1 MEQGIEEEKN
11 ALREKARWKRSL
23 VCRKKKDPAVA
34 VRLFCTESFKEAE
47 TVFVYVSFRDEVDT
61 HGIIEKAWEDGK
73 KVACPR
79 VTKQGMVFH
88 LTTSWQDFER
98 GYMGILEPNAA
109 LPVAV
114 PEPGKRQLMIMPGLA
129 FDGACRRLGYG
140 GGYYDRYL
148 ETRRGMIPTAA
159 LAYTEQLFE
168 KLPAAEWDFRP
179 DMVIT
184 EEGIIYGSDE
194 NGTARP
200 RGVGAV
206 EYYGDIQKE

>member
-98 GYMGILEPNAA
+98 GY
-109 LPVAV
+109 
-114 PEPGKRQLMIMPGLA
+114 
-129 FDGACRRLGYG
+129 
-140 GGYYDRYL
+140 
-148 ETRRGMIPTAA
+148 TRRGMIPTAA